1 MTGLDIILLVVAVV
15 AVIAGIAAVLIVS
28 SRYREKLVS
37 AKADARTAEALRIR
51 EKEIHEKAVKDLKDN
66 QAHVIEAVKNELKL
80 ESEKALKEREASLK
94 AEAEETLKA
103 LTRVNTGMNEETI
116 SKFIDTLNVSESV
129 KAELHAL
136 APNNYTG
143 I

>member
-1 MTGLDIILLVVAVV
+1 MLNESAIQRDLDNAWAVV
-15 AVIAGIAAVLIVS
+15 AEGIQTIL
-28 SRYREKLVS
+28 RREGYPKPY
-37 AKADARTAEALRIR
+37 
-51 EKEIHEKAVKDLKDN
+51 
-66 QAHVIEAVKNELKL
+66 
-80 ESEKALKEREASLK
+80 
-94 AEAEETLKA
+94 ETLKA